1 VAGVVDRIARS
12 RQSFNLLGESHLGE
26 PQLLSQAEIHEMAS
40 SKWVEDR
47 IRAANALGPT
57 FVHLIDK
64 ASGWEDLHRLTL
76 DNDYIV
82 RLRVANALGLA
93 FSHLPDKTIGWQD
106 LHNLVF
112 DDDYVVR
119 RGAAHALGLAFANL
133 PDRIDG
139 WKDLISLVS
148 DKISDVRLSAEQ
160 NLRSA
165 FAILP
170 DKMKGWQDLYKLAQ
184 NQERD
189 VRLIAANCLYSIF
202 ALLPDKEQGWQ
213 DLQRLAQDQDR
224 DIRRVAARALGSS
237 FAILPDKE
245 QGWQD
250 LSRLSQDQERDVR
263 LVAATSLCSSFALL
277 SNKELGWQDLHRL
290 VQNQD
295 REIRE
300 VAARALGSSFAIL
313 PDKEQGWQD
322 LYKLAQDR
330 DSNLRWVAKSTLISS
345 FALLPD
351 KKMGWQDIS
360 SLAHNQKR
368 EVRLVAANVLGSIF
382 PLLLDKDLG
391 WQDLDR
397 LVHDDYSDVR
407 RGAAGALG
415 LSFAHLPDREQGW
428 KVLIRLARDKDSEV
442 RGSAAGAFGSSFA
455 LLPDKEAGWKVLIGL
470 AQDQV
475 SGVRMNAYHSLG
487 RASIY
492 RASEAS
498 EKNVI
503 RAELEAAVEYF
514 ERSSKEKSYFNPARF
529 CLPFYRSYLALT
541 FQGASES
548 EVQRYLAEAKEAVG
562 SSENRRE
569 LFGAVENLAK
579 ALEETQD
586 LKKKSKEQIQ
596 GDLKAYRWYCDR
608 AAEHMA
614 AAEEKTPGAVRLLR
628 KCNPIIEERI
638 ETIIA
643 GIQKTA
649 REICQVTRDSGT
661 KYEAPGARI
670 NQEAKSLSSEDPIKA
685 FKGSTRIASIL
696 REFCSLLPKGKRG
709 HACEIVDEIESEQDL
724 PSRLSKIELALTYLQ
739 PNISLEAYELATAQ
753 KLDLIDKKLDTVIH
767 DLAKIKIGT
776 GNIFANLCAV
786 RSGLAAIAESG
797 KKAENPENA
806 SGHQYTPDAN
816 QIKMGDLI
824 DAKVLELEEILK
836 TKATKEDNQ
845 AILNKLESL
854 KPSVGWEWL
863 GRLADLIAVFDASIK
878 VLQFLA

>member
-224 DIRRVAARALGSS
+224 DIRR
-237 FAILPDKE
+237 
-245 QGWQD
+245 
-250 LSRLSQDQERDVR
+250 
-263 LVAATSLCSSFALL
+263 
-277 SNKELGWQDLHRL
+277 
-290 VQNQD
+290 
-295 REIRE
+295 